1 MRFASGSWKKFLFVV
16 ISGVSL
22 LPASAVAEDARG
34 KFTLARDVRWGAVVL
49 PPGDYSYTVEH
60 HAAGMIT
67 VRSLSGGPSV
77 IVLASSVS
85 MADSTA
91 TPRIML
97 KQRGD
102 EWIVTSMVGGDG
114 EELTSRLRST
124 RTRKQSGPQELPCFQ
139 VRRTRNA
146 AGVRGRV
153 HNVLRR
159 HFESAGDIFS
169 ERCDAEKTE

>member
-1 MRFASGSWKKFLFVV
+1 MRFASGSWKKLLFVV

-22 LPASAVAEDARG
+22 LLPASAVAEDSRG
-34 KFTLARDVRWGAVVL
+34 KFTLARDVRWGAAVL

-60 HAAGMIT
+60 QAAGLVT

-91 TPRIML
+91 TPRITL

-114 EELTSRLRST
+114 EELYFAPSIHPYQEAKRST
-124 RTRKQSGPQELPCFQ
+124 R
-139 VRRTRNA
+139 VA
-146 AGVRGRV
+146 
-153 HNVLRR
+153 VL
-159 HFESAGDIFS
+159 SS
-169 ERCDAEKTE
+169 SSNP